1 MPYWDVTWR
10 SWRCSLG
17 LGPKYIFWM
26 RAKIH
31 RFTPQF
37 ELETRTL
44 SEYVLS
50 LYKSISQTKHNQMK
64 SNQLIKHKADGL
76 ILNCLISKAYL
87 DLWLKFQTLLR
98 VGRCDANIRGHSS
111 GTALHITADMD
122 KVAICRILVSIINY
136 LTHIER
142 TTVKIHRLSN
152 QKHEP

>member
-1 MPYWDVTWR
+1 MKQST
-10 SWRCSLG
+10 
-17 LGPKYIFWM
+17 I
-26 RAKIH
+26 
-31 RFTPQF
+31 
-37 ELETRTL
+37 
-44 SEYVLS
+44 
-50 LYKSISQTKHNQMK
+50 K

-87 DLWLKFQTLLR
+87 DLRLKFQTLLR

-111 GTALHITADMD
+111 GTALHIAADMD